1 MSGYEPSWD
10 TTTKHNGLERRST
23 RLRTTPANS
32 VDSETREAWAIP
44 TGQGVDAHGHVQQPL
59 VAAIDGGGTKTLFLL
74 ATADGTVIG
83 IGRGGPLNALFVS
96 PDEAIRSVQQA
107 ATGALREAGME
118 RGDVAL
124 LYASAPGAS
133 RDIVSAGID
142 GLVLPARLE
151 TAGDEMAVLTG
162 ALVDEPGVVVL
173 AGTGSFAVGRGRRR
187 DCDSQAGDAS
197 RRRVATRHRIV
208 TRGGWGPL
216 LGDEGSAYAI
226 GLAALRAVAL
236 AFDSRG
242 EHTCLCDMALEHFS
256 APRAWSLATM
266 PMSREQ
272 IASFAVRV
280 SEASAAGDSVAS
292 EILAQAG
299 RDLGRL
305 GVSVLRELAERSAT
319 GEPVEAEAEPES
331 ESGVG
336 YGRRTLA
343 VLTGG
348 VSRAA
353 ARLVEA
359 FRDEISS
366 FSPDVQIVP
375 PQYSPAGGALLMAL
389 EIAGLRAFGTVP
401 AGMRASA
408 EARSELRA

>member
-1 MSGYEPSWD
+1 M
-10 TTTKHNGLERRST
+10 
-23 RLRTTPANS
+23 RTTPANS

-118 RGDVAL
+118 RGDAAL

-187 DCDSQAGDAS
+187 DCDSQASDAS

-280 SEASAAGDSVAS
+280 SEASAAGDVVAS
-292 EILAQAG
+292 AILTQAG

-305 GVSVLRELAERSAT
+305 GVSVLRELAER
-319 GEPVEAEAEPES
+319 G
-331 ESGVG
+331 ESGDVG

-353 ARLVEA
+353 APLVEA
-359 FRDEISS
+359 FRGEILS
-366 FSPDVQIVP
+366 FAPDVQIVP
-375 PQYSPAGGALLMAL
+375 PRYSPAGGALLVAL
-389 EIAGLRAFGTVP
+389 EIAGLREPGMVP
-401 AGMRASA
+401 AGMRVSA

>member
-1 MSGYEPSWD
+1 MIV
-10 TTTKHNGLERRST
+10 TA
-23 RLRTTPANS
+23 ANS
-32 VDSETREAWAIP
+32 VDNEAPATPATWE
-44 TGQGVDAHGHVQQPL
+44 GKGVDVRGHVQMPL

-74 ATADGTVIG
+74 AEADGTVIG
-83 IGRGGPLNALFVS
+83 IGRGGPLNALFVP
-96 PDEAIRSVQQA
+96 PDEAIRSVRQA
-107 ATGALREAGME
+107 AVGALSEAGME
-118 RGDVAL
+118 CTDVL
-124 LYASAPGAS
+124 VLYASAPGAS
-133 RDIVSAGID
+133 RDIVDAGIS
-142 GLVLPARLE
+142 GLIRPTRLD
-151 TAGDEMAVLTG
+151 TAGDELAVLTG
-162 ALVDEPGVVVL
+162 ALLDEAGVVVL
-173 AGTGSFAVGRGRRR
+173 AGTGSFAVGRGGRR
-187 DCDSQAGDAS
+187 DRDIQAAGDGS
-197 RRRVATRHRIV
+197 HRRVAARHRIV

-242 EHTCLCDMALEHFS
+242 EHTSLCELALKHFS
-256 APRAWSLATM
+256 VPRAWSLATM
-266 PMSREQ
+266 NMGREQ
-272 IASFAVRV
+272 VASLAVRV

-305 GVSVLRELAERSAT
+305 GVSVLRELAGRNEP
-319 GEPVEAEAEPES
+319 GEPIESGEAGPES
-331 ESGVG
+331 EPEAEC
-336 YGRRTLA
+336 GRRTLA
-343 VLTGG
+343 TLTGG

-353 ARLVEA
+353 APLVEA
-359 FRDEISS
+359 FRDEITS
-366 FSPDVQIVP
+366 FSTDVQIVP

>member
-1 MSGYEPSWD
+1 M
-10 TTTKHNGLERRST
+10 
-23 RLRTTPANS
+23 
-32 VDSETREAWAIP
+32 DSEAPEDQVT
-44 TGQGVDAHGHVQQPL
+44 QGIRASRHVQQPL

-96 PDEAIRSVQQA
+96 PGEAICSVQQA
-107 ATGALREAGME
+107 VTGALREAGME

-142 GLVLPARLE
+142 GLVAPTRFE

-187 DCDSQAGDAS
+187 SHESQAGDGS
-197 RRRVATRHRIV
+197 RHEVATRHTIV

-226 GLAALRAVAL
+226 GLAALRAAAL

-242 EHTCLCDMALEHFS
+242 EHTCLCDMALDHFG
-256 APRAWSLATM
+256 APRAWALATM
-266 PMSREQ
+266 NMNREQ

-280 SEASAAGDSVAS
+280 SEASAAGDAVAS
-292 EILAQAG
+292 AILTQAG

-305 GVSVLRELAERSAT
+305 GVSVLRDLNLLNRS
-319 GEPVEAEAEPES
+319 GGPGSGLGLGPEF
-331 ESGVG
+331 
-336 YGRRTLA
+336 GRRTLA

-353 ARLVEA
+353 AALVEA
-359 FRDEISS
+359 FRGEILS
-366 FSPDVQIVP
+366 FAPEVQIVP
-375 PQYSPAGGALLMAL
+375 PRYSPAGGALLVAL
-389 EIAGLRAFGTVP
+389 EIAGLREPGMVP
-401 AGMRASA
+401 AGMRVAA

>member
-1 MSGYEPSWD
+1 MP
-10 TTTKHNGLERRST
+10 
-23 RLRTTPANS
+23 LRTTPANS
-32 VDSETREAWAIP
+32 ADGETHETWAVR
-44 TGQGVDAHGHVQQPL
+44 TGRGVDAPGHVEAPL
-59 VAAIDGGGTKTLFLL
+59 IAAVDGGGTKTLFLL
-74 ATADGTVIG
+74 ASADGTVIG
-83 IGRGGPLNALFVS
+83 VGRGGPLNALFVS
-96 PDEAIRSVQQA
+96 QDEAIRSVQQA
-107 ATGALREAGME
+107 AAGALREAGME
-118 RGDVAL
+118 RADVAV

-133 RDIVSAGID
+133 RDIVSAGVA
-142 GLVLPARLE
+142 GLVLPAGLE

-187 DCDSQAGDAS
+187 DCDSGAGDAS
-197 RRRVATRHRIV
+197 RRGVATRHRIV

-226 GLAALRAVAL
+226 GLAALRAAAL
-236 AFDSRG
+236 AFDHRG
-242 EHTCLCDMALEHFS
+242 GRTCLCDMALEHFN

-266 PMSREQ
+266 PMSRER

-280 SEASAAGDSVAS
+280 SEASDAGDAVAS
-292 EILAQAG
+292 AILTRAG

-305 GVSVLRELAERSAT
+305 GVSVLRELAERGAT
-319 GEPVEAEAEPES
+319 GEPIEPGEPGQPGKS
-331 ESGVG
+331 SEPAYSAGPGESGDAG
-336 YGRRTLA
+336 HGRRTLA

-353 ARLVEA
+353 APLVEA
-359 FRDEISS
+359 FRDEILS

-375 PQYSPAGGALLMAL
+375 PTFSPAGGALLVAL
-389 EIAGLRAFGTVP
+389 EIAGLRKPGMVP
-401 AGMRASA
+401 AGVRAST

>member
-1 MSGYEPSWD
+1 MTVTAASSVDNEAPA
-10 TTTKHNGLERRST
+10 
-23 RLRTTPANS
+23 TPATW
-32 VDSETREAWAIP
+32 E
-44 TGQGVDAHGHVQQPL
+44 GKGVDARGHVKRPL
-59 VAAIDGGGTKTLFLL
+59 VVAIDGGGTKTLSLL
-74 ATADGTVIG
+74 AEADGTVIG
-83 IGRGGPLNALFVS
+83 IGRGGPLNALFVP
-96 PDEAIRSVQQA
+96 PDEAIRSVRQA
-107 ATGALREAGME
+107 TIGALSEAGAE
-118 RGDVAL
+118 CADVL
-124 LYASAPGAS
+124 VLYASAPGAS
-133 RDIVSAGID
+133 RDIVDAGIA
-142 GLVLPARLE
+142 GLIRPTRLE
-151 TAGDEMAVLTG
+151 TAGDELAVLTG
-162 ALVDEPGVVVL
+162 ALLDEAGVVVL
-173 AGTGSFAVGRGRRR
+173 AGTGSFAVGRGGRWNR
-187 DCDSQAGDAS
+187 DIQAAGDGS
-197 RRRVATRHRIV
+197 RRRVAARHKIV

-226 GLAALRAVAL
+226 GLAALRAAAL
-236 AFDSRG
+236 SFDNRG
-242 EHTCLCDMALEHFS
+242 EHTSLCELALEHFS

-266 PMSREQ
+266 PMNREQ

-305 GVSVLRELAERSAT
+305 GVSVLREIARLVEP
-319 GEPVEAEAEPES
+319 GEPGCAI
-331 ESGVG
+331 G
-336 YGRRTLA
+336 TLA
-343 VLTGG
+343 TLTGG

-375 PQYSPAGGALLMAL
+375 PQFSPAGGALLVAL

-401 AGMRASA
+401 VGMRASA